1 MFGANKLVLILVLS
15 LGGPYICHSQTVI
28 DEDLVDIFQNK
39 DTVKQDYKSPLREAS
54 NDIST
59 IASVGFLFYKA
70 FISSQDNPSCV
81 FTPSCSEYAMLSIQK
96 SGFIRG
102 WLQTFD
108 RLSRCHGLVNHHHYP
123 FDIEHKR
130 YYDPVQ

>member
-1 MFGANKLVLILVLS
+1 MGQLTKLILVIMIAGCAQHMCLGQIQLDEELFS
-15 LGGPYICHSQTVI
+15 LFETNDHAKPDFKAPI
-28 DEDLVDIFQNK
+28 K
-39 DTVKQDYKSPLREAS
+39 DAT

-59 IASVGFLFYKA
+59 IVSVSFLFYKS

-81 FTPSCSEYAMLSIQK
+81 FTPSCSEYTVLSIQQ
-96 SGFIRG
+96 SGFIHG

-108 RLSRCHGLVNHHHYP
+108 RLTRCHGLVNHHHYP
-123 FDIEHKR
+123 FDIEKKR